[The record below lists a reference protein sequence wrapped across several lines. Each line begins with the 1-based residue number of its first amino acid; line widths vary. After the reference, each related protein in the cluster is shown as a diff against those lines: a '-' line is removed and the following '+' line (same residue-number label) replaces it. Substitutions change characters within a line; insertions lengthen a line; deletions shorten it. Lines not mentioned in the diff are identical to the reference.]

1 MFIQFELIEQSSE
14 TNYLKMAKRLDPK
27 TLSVGI
33 IGYTGIFYII
43 TQLNKKWTKLN
54 IQLTGETGKALT
66 NAILKSDI
74 FKSTTLIGRRTVNYT
89 EDYYKKGI
97 QKVIDFDK
105 ISESEDAFK
114 NLDVLYCCLGT
125 TRGKSGAVRDFIIEI
140 LLICLIFIYIIKIK
154 TGGI

>member
-1 MFIQFELIEQSSE
+1 
-14 TNYLKMAKRLDPK
+14 
-27 TLSVGI
+27 
-33 IGYTGIFYII
+33 
-43 TQLNKKWTKLN
+43 
-54 IQLTGETGKALT
+54 
-66 NAILKSDI
+66 
-74 FKSTTLIGRRTVNYT
+74 
-89 EDYYKKGI
+89 
-97 QKVIDFDK
+97 VIDFDK